1 MQGLDFS
8 SHNRTSD
15 ARSQCRDRYAPS
27 HMTAQLTLVVAL
39 DRDNGIGIDN
49 RMPWHLPHDLAHFKR
64 VTLGKPV
71 IMGRKTFDSIG
82 RALPGRRNI
91 VITRNAD
98 WSHEGTER
106 AASLDAAIA
115 LLDGAPASI
124 IGGAQIFNA
133 AIGLADAMIVT
144 HIDHRFTCDT
154 FFPQIDPAVW
164 TETARDTHHQ
174 PQRDDQPEFD
184 YAYVT
189 YQRNAGK
196 GAP

>member
-1 MQGLDFS
+1 MPVP
-8 SHNRTSD
+8 NAATV
-15 ARSQCRDRYAPS
+15 APA
-27 HMTAQLTLVVAL
+27 MTAQLTLVVAI
-39 DRDNGIGIDN
+39 DRDNGIGVDN
-49 RMPWHLPHDLAHFKR
+49 RMPWHLPQDLAHFKR

-82 RALPGRRNI
+82 RPLPGRRNI

-98 WSHEGTER
+98 WSRDGAER

-133 AIGLADAMIVT
+133 AIDLADAMIVT
-144 HIDHRFTCDT
+144 HIDYRFTCDT
-154 FFPQIDPAVW
+154 FFPPIDPALW
-164 TETARDTHHQ
+164 QETARDPHHQ
-174 PQRDDQPEFD
+174 LPDAGQPGFD

-189 YQRNAGK
+189 YQRRARK
-196 GAP
+196 EAR

>member
-1 MQGLDFS
+1 MS
-8 SHNRTSD
+8 VPNAAT
-15 ARSQCRDRYAPS
+15 AAPPA
-27 HMTAQLTLVVAL
+27 MTAQLTMVVAV

-49 RMPWHLPHDLAHFKR
+49 RMPWHLPQDLAHFKR

-82 RALPGRRNI
+82 RPLPGRRNI

-98 WSHEGTER
+98 WSHEGAER
-106 AASLDAAIA
+106 AESLAAALA

-124 IGGAQIFNA
+124 IGGAQIFVA
-133 AIGLADAMIVT
+133 AMDLADAMIVT

-154 FFPQIDPAVW
+154 FFPPIDPALW
-164 TETARDTHHQ
+164 QETARD
-174 PQRDDQPEFD
+174 PQQRPQDGNEPGFD

-189 YQRNAGK
+189 YQRRAGK
-196 GAP
+196 DTP

>member
-1 MQGLDFS
+1 MPVP
-8 SHNRTSD
+8 NAATI
-15 ARSQCRDRYAPS
+15 APA
-27 HMTAQLTLVVAL
+27 MTAQLTLVVAI
-39 DRDNGIGIDN
+39 DRDNGIGVDN
-49 RMPWHLPHDLAHFKR
+49 RMPWHLPQDLAHFKR

-82 RALPGRRNI
+82 RPLPGRRNI

-98 WSHEGTER
+98 WSHDGAER

-133 AIGLADAMIVT
+133 AIDLADAMIVT
-144 HIDHRFTCDT
+144 HIDYRFTCDT
-154 FFPQIDPAVW
+154 FFPRIDPALW
-164 TETARDTHHQ
+164 QETARDPHHQ
-174 PQRDDQPEFD
+174 LPDAGQPGFD

-189 YQRNAGK
+189 YQRRAGK
-196 GAP
+196 EVR

>member
-1 MQGLDFS
+1 MP
-8 SHNRTSD
+8 
-15 ARSQCRDRYAPS
+15 APFAATVTRPPA
-27 HMTAQLTLVVAL
+27 MTAHLSLVVAV
-39 DRDNGIGIDN
+39 DRDNGIGVDN

-82 RALPGRRNI
+82 RPLPGRRNI
-91 VITRNAD
+91 VISRNPD
-98 WSHEGTER
+98 WSHDGAER

-124 IGGAQIFNA
+124 IGGAQIFSA

-154 FFPQIDPAVW
+154 FFPPIDPAVW

-174 PQRDDQPEFD
+174 PQRDDEPGFD

-189 YQRNAGK
+189 YHRSAGK
-196 GAP
+196 SAP

>member
-1 MQGLDFS
+1 MS
-8 SHNRTSD
+8 VPNAAT
-15 ARSQCRDRYAPS
+15 AAPPA
-27 HMTAQLTLVVAL
+27 MTAQLTMVVAV

-49 RMPWHLPHDLAHFKR
+49 RMPWHLPQDLAHFKR

-82 RALPGRRNI
+82 RPLPGRRNL

-98 WSHEGTER
+98 WSHEGAER
-106 AASLDAAIA
+106 AESLAAALA

-124 IGGAQIFNA
+124 IGGAQIFEA
-133 AIGLADAMIVT
+133 AMDLADAMIVT

-154 FFPQIDPAVW
+154 FFPPIDPALW
-164 TETARDTHHQ
+164 QETARD
-174 PQRDDQPEFD
+174 PQHRPQAAGEPGFD

-189 YQRNAGK
+189 YQRRAGK
-196 GAP
+196 DTP